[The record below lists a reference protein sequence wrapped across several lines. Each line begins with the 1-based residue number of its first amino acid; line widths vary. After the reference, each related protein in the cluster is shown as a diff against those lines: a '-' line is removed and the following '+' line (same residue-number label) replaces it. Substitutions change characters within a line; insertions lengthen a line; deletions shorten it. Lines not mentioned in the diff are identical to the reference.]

1 METIVHQYCHRPNI
15 TELGLGNT
23 HETYMLINADVD
35 LSSIFPS
42 GIEVDVEDT
51 KTKKKYSLKS
61 AKGREFRVNQM
72 GAIYRDYDVVPGD
85 EIFITCKEKNG
96 ENKIYVTVKK
106 YHRVVLI
113 VSNNGVEINNEERL
127 DVYKIDAN
135 RNYCIDINEGAQ
147 IFPLSIKF
155 KESKKKRADSPNET
169 DFFEVKKDNVILD
182 NGTYYLTLDGD
193 ISLCKLDK
201 YEYSTTKGEN
211 NTIAMTEY
219 EKNISAILLA
229 SHNIILHGAPGTG
242 KTYLAKRIAKAMNAQ
257 FKMVQ
262 FHPSYDYTDFVE
274 GLRPYDDGKGNV
286 VFKRKDGTFKE
297 FCKNALNADDASH
310 GNLTIN
316 SSDLQTA
323 WNALI
328 KDVKNGTVTTL
339 PLKGGKLTGKLSVD
353 EKDTI
358 RWGVKEDGRDEIVKS
373 QGCGWP
379 QIEGISKINN
389 GQLPEQVGEIGT
401 AEHCSGSQTSNL
413 WAIYANLIN
422 RITTNRQQDIKE
434 SRCSSL
440 KTPYIFLID
449 EINRGDMSKIFG
461 ELFFAIDPGYRG
473 CKEDK
478 IETQYQNL
486 VEDSDEFKSGFYV
499 PENIYIIGTMN
510 DIDRSVESMDFAMRR
525 RFQFI
530 EVTAEDRAEGM
541 GLKTKKQGEEGY
553 DKTEAYNRMTNLNN
567 CIISKEIG
575 LSKAYQ
581 IGGAYFLTKNN
592 KNETIPTEDFE
603 NLWKYRLEGLL
614 REYLRG
620 EEENTI
626 VAKMEKLERAFNFGN
641 LFSEG
646 TKENQDQPNEDI
658 LFSES
663 K

>member
-1 METIVHQYCHRPNI
+1 METIVREYRHRPNK
-15 TELGLGNT
+15 TELGQGNT
-23 HETYMLINADVD
+23 NETYLHISRDID
-35 LSSIFPS
+35 LSAIFPV
-42 GIEVDVEDT
+42 GKEVSVEDVNNQ
-51 KTKKKYSLKS
+51 KKYLLKS
-61 AKGREFRVNQM
+61 SNYRREFRINQM
-72 GAIYRDYDVVPGD
+72 GSIYRDYTVVPGD
-85 EIFITCKEKNG
+85 EILIRDIGINGTHKTYISVEKFN
-96 ENKIYVTVKK
+96 
-106 YHRVVLI
+106 RVVLVVDRNGAEVLNEDLLEGLKVDDSSREYHI
-113 VSNNGVEINNEERL
+113 NISNG
-127 DVYKIDAN
+127 DQTHA
-135 RNYCIDINEGAQ
+135 
-147 IFPLSIKF
+147 LSIKF
-155 KESKKKRADSPNET
+155 AERRKKRDDSPNET

-310 GNLTIN
+310 GILTIN

-328 KDVKNGTVTTL
+328 KDVKNGAVTTL
-339 PLKGGKLTGKLSVD
+339 PLKGGKPTGKLSVD

-358 RWGVKEDGRDEIVKS
+358 RWSVKEDGRDEIVKS

-434 SRCSSL
+434 SRGGSF

-499 PENIYIIGTMN
+499 PENVYIIGTMN

-530 EVTAEDRAEGM
+530 EVTAEDRANDM
-541 GLKTKKQGEEGY
+541 GLTKET
-553 DKTEAYNRMTNLNN
+553 DAYKRMTNLNN

-575 LSKAYQ
+575 LSQAFQ
-581 IGGAYFLTKNN
+581 IGGSYFLTKNEKGDN
-592 KNETIPTEDFE
+592 VPTEDFE
-603 NLWKYRLEGLL
+603 SLWRYRLEGLL

-620 EEENTI
+620 EE
-626 VAKMEKLERAFNFGN
+626 VH
-641 LFSEG
+641 
-646 TKENQDQPNEDI
+646 DI
-658 LFSES
+658 KRKIELLKNAYDLKTE
-663 K
+663 